1 MGKIISIA
9 NQKGGVGKTTTAIN
23 LAASLAVLEYKT
35 LLVDADPQANSTSGC
50 GFDPKAI
57 KISLYECLIDEK
69 MAKDVVIETDT
80 PHLFLIPSHLD
91 LVGAEIELIIEDG
104 YPYLQNEDALTLQS
118 IEWAK
123 EYLGEENVELLPIR
137 MTAEDFSY
145 YTQIVPA
152 CFYRLGTG
160 NISKGIT
167 SSIHTPT
174 FDIDEAALKI
184 GAGLMAWLA
193 YQQLKGE

>member
-1 MGKIISIA
+1 
-9 NQKGGVGKTTTAIN
+9 
-23 LAASLAVLEYKT
+23 
-35 LLVDADPQANSTSGC
+35 
-50 GFDPKAI
+50 
-57 KISLYECLIDEK
+57 
-69 MAKDVVIETDT
+69 
-80 PHLFLIPSHLD
+80 
-91 LVGAEIELIIEDG
+91 
-104 YPYLQNEDALTLQS
+104 
-118 IEWAK
+118 
-123 EYLGEENVELLPIR
+123 